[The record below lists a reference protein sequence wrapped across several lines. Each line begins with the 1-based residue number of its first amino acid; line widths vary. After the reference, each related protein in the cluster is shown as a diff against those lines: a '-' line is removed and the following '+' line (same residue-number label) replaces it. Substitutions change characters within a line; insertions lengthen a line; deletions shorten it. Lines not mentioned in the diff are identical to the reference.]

1 MIKKSAAFLD
11 KTLSEDQV
19 RTLAEHLNFANMK
32 VNPAVNYEQVIARS
46 KKSFNIEGSFIR
58 SGQIGQWK
66 ERMPDSMIQEFN
78 RLTEEKFSD
87 YNLIF

>member
-19 RTLAEHLNFANMK
+19 KILAEHLNFANMK
-32 VNPAVNYEQVIARS
+32 KNPAVNYEQAFLR
-46 KKSFNIEGSFIR
+46 KSFNTEGSFIR

-66 ERMPDSMIQEFN
+66 EIMSDSVIQQFN